1 MRDRPNIVPLGMM
14 MTASPVRESPRS
26 PAGAWLPRGYAPV
39 RPMESS
45 SRPAN
50 APVADGGAMAPQA
63 AARFRRLVDGEFA
76 LVWRFLRGL
85 GVEAGGVDDAAQHVF
100 WIAAQRLDGITPGSE
115 RSFLLSTARGVAA
128 NARRAQARSR
138 EVLDENALAAQP
150 DDRANPEQAATTT
163 QARRLLDAFLEE
175 LPEDARTVF
184 ILFELEGMT
193 MAAIAE
199 TLELAPGTVAS
210 RLRRARE
217 AFQAATKRFQ
227 AQRGAGRRE

>member
-1 MRDRPNIVPLGMM
+1 MRDRANIDRLGMM
-14 MTASPVRESPRS
+14 MLASAPQVSSRAP
-26 PAGAWLPRGYAPV
+26 GAWFAHAYAALP
-39 RPMESS
+39 PMESS
-45 SRPAN
+45 SQPAR
-50 APVADGGAMAPQA
+50 APSTEGTGAALTGEA
-63 AARFRRLVDGEFA
+63 SARFRALVDGEFA

-85 GVEAGGVDDAAQHVF
+85 GVPAGGVDDAAQQVF
-100 WIAAQRLDGITPGSE
+100 WVAAQRLDAIAPGSE

-138 EVLDENALAAQP
+138 EVLDEQLLAEHT
-150 DDRANPEQAATTT
+150 DDRANPEQAAAAK
-163 QARRLLDAFLEE
+163 QARRLLEAFLEE

-199 TLELAPGTVAS
+199 SLALPPGTVAS

-217 AFQAATKRFQ
+217 SFHAAAKRFQ
-227 AQRGAGRRE
+227 AQRGGRP

>member
-1 MRDRPNIVPLGMM
+1 MCDRSNIDRLGMI
-14 MTASPVRESPRS
+14 MTASTPQESSRTP
-26 PAGAWLPRGYAPV
+26 GAWFAHGYAARP
-39 RPMESS
+39 PMESS
-45 SRPAN
+45 SQPALVPS
-50 APVADGGAMAPQA
+50 AEGADTALTGEASV
-63 AARFRRLVDGEFA
+63 RFRGIVDREFA

-85 GVEAGGVDDAAQHVF
+85 GVPSGGVDDAAQQVF
-100 WIAAQRLDGITPGSE
+100 WVAAQRLGAIAQGSE

-138 EVLDENALAAQP
+138 EVLDEELLAEHT
-150 DDRANPEQAATTT
+150 DDRANPEQAAAAK
-163 QARRLLDAFLEE
+163 QARELLQAFLEE

-199 TLELAPGTVAS
+199 SLELPPGTVAS

-217 AFQAATKRFQ
+217 SFHAATKRFQ
-227 AQRGAGRRE
+227 AQRGGRP